1 LCVECDASNKTL
13 SRYSGLRVQRID
25 LLDED
30 RRINRRRFDELLEVL
45 LADEEKAVVVDNGQ
59 GSFEPLA
66 QYLLEMD
73 AFRQLKAA
81 GRQTFLHCVVTGG
94 QHGPSTLAG
103 LGTVAKFL
111 VEDSTLV
118 IWQNEHFGPVDVERV
133 RELTQAC
140 SDRLIGPVV
149 MVRGDIRFRKTFRRC
164 SAGS

>member
-1 LCVECDASNKTL
+1 MSEFHCVIQAKGGIGKSLVASWFAQYLRSRTDDPLCVECDASNKTL

-73 AFRQLKAA
+73 AVRQLRAA
-81 GRQTFLHCVVTGG
+81 GRQTFRPGVQLMMSPNIRSRILSRGNREYA
-94 QHGPSTLAG
+94 LMIFF
-103 LGTVAKFL
+103 FL
-111 VEDSTLV
+111 
-118 IWQNEHFGPVDVERV
+118 
-133 RELTQAC
+133 
-140 SDRLIGPVV
+140 
-149 MVRGDIRFRKTFRRC
+149 
-164 SAGS
+164 